1 MKLQPNHDERGFT
14 LTELLIAMMVFTV
27 IMGSVIT
34 LLVKSQKI
42 FSTEQ
47 GVSEMDQNARLLMDF
62 LTRDIQQ
69 SKENG
74 LGLGSKFRSIYSY
87 NGPEGKTDAVTI
99 ISSDTETKVPSAG
112 LPLIPAST
120 LEFSANDGY
129 VDMLPNGSGNVTARD
144 IVNAIQP
151 GEEFIITATLQDGT
165 VQYDFVKVHN
175 ARLTHKGAVGLS
187 IEPVNHNG
195 VQPEVPHGRIY
206 QGGTYTMRPV
216 MVKRYFV
223 DRKTD
228 DEHPNLSLSIN
239 EGPPTVIA
247 RNIIAFQLRYLEV
260 QDGQVEGE
268 WVKQQNIS
276 NRYKSLAVEITMTA
290 RTEILNEPESER
302 LVTLASVV
310 RPRNLPSGEFGS
322 AGGGG
327 GGAPGFPGP
336 GGSGGG
342 IDDSFPGDGFP
353 GGGGK
358 PGFPGPGGSG
368 PGDAGFG
375 GPDGS
380 GSGSG
385 FGSPGG
391 GGFGNGGYNYR
402 DRRIGK
408 QPRLGER
415 LNP

>member
-1 MKLQPNHDERGFT
+1 MEFT
-14 LTELLIAMMVFTV
+14 
-27 IMGSVIT
+27 
-34 LLVKSQKI
+34 
-42 FSTEQ
+42 
-47 GVSEMDQNARLLMDF
+47 
-62 LTRDIQQ
+62 
-69 SKENG
+69 
-74 LGLGSKFRSIYSY
+74 
-87 NGPEGKTDAVTI
+87 
-99 ISSDTETKVPSAG
+99 
-112 LPLIPAST
+112 
-120 LEFSANDGY
+120 ANDGY

-144 IVNAIQP
+144 IVNAIKP

-165 VQYDFVKVHN
+165 VQYDFVKVQN
-175 ARLTHKGAVGLS
+175 ARVTHKGAVGLS

-195 VQPEVPHGRIY
+195 VQPEIPHGRIY
-206 QGGTYTMRPV
+206 YGGTYTMRPV
-216 MVKRYFV
+216 TVKRYFV

-228 DEHPNLSLSIN
+228 DGHPNLSLSIN
-239 EGPPTVIA
+239 EGPPTIIA
-247 RNIIAFQLRYLEV
+247 RNIVAFQLRYLEV
-260 QDGQVEGE
+260 KDGQVDGA

-276 NRYKSLAVEITMTA
+276 NHYKSVAVEITMTA
-290 RTEILNEPESER
+290 RTEIANEPESER

-322 AGGGG
+322 SGGGG

-342 IDDSFPGDGFP
+342 IDDGFPGDGFP
-353 GGGGK
+353 GGGGR
-358 PGFPGPGGSG
+358 PGFPGSGGSG
-368 PGDAGFG
+368 PSDPGFG
-375 GPDGS
+375 GPNGS

-408 QPRLGER
+408 QPKLGER

>member
-42 FSTEQ
+42 FRTEQ

-129 VDMLPNGSGNVTARD
+129 VDMLPNGAGNVTARD

-151 GEEFIITATLQDGT
+151 GEEFIISATLQDGT

-247 RNIIAFQLRYLEV
+247 RNIVAFQLRYLEV
-260 QDGQVEGE
+260 QDGQVEGA

-276 NRYKSLAVEITMTA
+276 NRYKSL
-290 RTEILNEPESER
+290 
-302 LVTLASVV
+302 
-310 RPRNLPSGEFGS
+310 
-322 AGGGG
+322 GGRDNHDR
-327 GGAPGFPGP
+327 AH
-336 GGSGGG
+336 
-342 IDDSFPGDGFP
+342 GD
-353 GGGGK
+353 
-358 PGFPGPGGSG
+358 
-368 PGDAGFG
+368 
-375 GPDGS
+375 
-380 GSGSG
+380 
-385 FGSPGG
+385 
-391 GGFGNGGYNYR
+391 
-402 DRRIGK
+402 
-408 QPRLGER
+408 
-415 LNP
+415 